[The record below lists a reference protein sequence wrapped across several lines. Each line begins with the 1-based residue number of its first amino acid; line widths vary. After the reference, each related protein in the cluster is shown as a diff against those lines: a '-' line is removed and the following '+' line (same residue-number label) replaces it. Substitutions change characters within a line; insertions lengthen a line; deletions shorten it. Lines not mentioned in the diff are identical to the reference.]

1 MPHKGYIFIITARGG
16 SVRLPNKN
24 MKLFCGKPLIC
35 WTIMQALR
43 FAKYGKVVVTS
54 DDNKILKITKK
65 FKNLY
70 SIKRP
75 KYLSKNNSSSIE
87 VVRHVLK
94 KFKDEESVILLQP
107 TSPLRKDKDIKVA
120 ISHLDKG
127 KQAVMSQTKLQY
139 SIDKININKSDN
151 FFYPLDLKK
160 NSLYAPNGAVFGAT
174 KEWLLKNDTFFD
186 PSVYTFD
193 MPISRAID
201 IDYLNDFILA
211 ETIFKKN
218 Y

>member
-1 MPHKGYIFIITARGG
+1 
-16 SVRLPNKN
+16 
-24 MKLFCGKPLIC
+24 
-35 WTIMQALR
+35 MQALR

-120 ISHLDKG
+120 ISHLDKENR
-127 KQAVMSQTKLQY
+127 QL
-139 SIDKININKSDN
+139 
-151 FFYPLDLKK
+151 
-160 NSLYAPNGAVFGAT
+160 
-174 KEWLLKNDTFFD
+174 
-186 PSVYTFD
+186 
-193 MPISRAID
+193 
-201 IDYLNDFILA
+201 
-211 ETIFKKN
+211 
-218 Y
+218 